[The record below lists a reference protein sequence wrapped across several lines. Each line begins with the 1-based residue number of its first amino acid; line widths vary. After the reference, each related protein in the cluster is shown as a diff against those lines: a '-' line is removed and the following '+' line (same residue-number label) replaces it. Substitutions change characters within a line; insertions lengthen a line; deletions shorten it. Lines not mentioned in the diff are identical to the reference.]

1 MISLPERY
9 QAHGCKE
16 KMIRLKEE
24 SAGPNEAFKSEGY
37 SSFSSIHASFGRTGL
52 FILFQLLDMCQIT
65 VHCFSRK

>member
-24 SAGPNEAFKSEGY
+24 SAGPNEAFKSEGH
-37 SSFSSIHASFGRTGL
+37 SSFSSIHASSGRTGL
-52 FILFQLLDMCQIT
+52 FILL
-65 VHCFSRK
+65 